1 MIVTTSFSRM
11 CFDVLALIF
20 LRVSFFIFS
29 LDLSFVSDLSSG
41 YHDDDDVDDDDNT
54 DSSDEGRANIDD
66 CESHLQDFDVVV
78 SNFKERVRAK
88 WNEPAF
94 QRGFKSF
101 KKITTHSS
109 ELCFNLPGKTLKT
122 YVLGRSANMA
132 VKSQYNQLPWQG
144 GHIELLVGV

>member
-101 KKITTHSS
+101 KKN
-109 ELCFNLPGKTLKT
+109 FKKTLENDNKLII
-122 YVLGRSANMA
+122 VMF
-132 VKSQYNQLPWQG
+132 
-144 GHIELLVGV
+144 